1 MYIHYKCID
10 SEFDLN
16 LTLGVNFD
24 PSRRGGGGGGMP
36 KAKHVTDRFDHEICR
51 IFYYGQSKGP
61 LGCRRGS
68 DPPSLHKNL
77 AKKAVNE

>member
-24 PSRRGGGGGGMP
+24 PSRRGGGCQKQNMGQTGLTMKYAEFCTKVRA
-36 KAKHVTDRFDHEICR
+36 KA
-51 IFYYGQSKGP
+51 P

-77 AKKAVNE
+77 AKKVVNE